1 MAEKYWF
8 KTQGK
13 GIVWYPAS
21 WQGLV
26 IILVYFATLL
36 YAFIQIDSH
45 SHSVSDTLINFFPRF
60 FILSALLTCITYLK
74 GEQQK
79 KKS

>member
-13 GIVWYPAS
+13 GIVWYPVS
-21 WQGLV
+21 FQGWL
-26 IILVYFATLL
+26 IILLYFAALV
-36 YAFIQIDSH
+36 YSFIQIDSA